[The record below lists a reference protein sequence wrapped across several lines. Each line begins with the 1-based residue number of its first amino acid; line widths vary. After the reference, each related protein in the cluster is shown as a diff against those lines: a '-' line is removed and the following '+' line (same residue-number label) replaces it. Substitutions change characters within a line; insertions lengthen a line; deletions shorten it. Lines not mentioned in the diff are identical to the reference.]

1 MAKRDYYDVL
11 GVNKGA
17 SADQIKSAYR
27 KLAVKFHPDKNKG
40 DKAAEEKFKEASE
53 AYHVLSNSERKQ
65 NYDNFGHAAFENGG
79 GGRGGFGNFD
89 FSNHFSDIFEDF
101 FGEGFGGGR
110 RSRRSNNRGSDLR
123 YDLSITLEEA
133 FSGKKQDI
141 KFSTTEKCD
150 TCSGS
155 GSKPGHNAG
164 ACNMCGGHG
173 QVRSSQ
179 GFFTVQQTCPQ
190 CSGSGEMITHPCG
203 SCGGQ
208 GKKQASKRLSVT
220 IPKGVD
226 DGTRIRLSGKGE
238 AGSRGGSNGDLY
250 LFINVHSH
258 ELFKRSDENLFFE
271 CPISIADAALGTSI
285 EIPTIDGGKAKI
297 KIPAGTQ
304 SGKQFRLRAKGMP
317 YMRGGDYG
325 DLYVQVNTEV
335 PVSLNKEQ
343 KELLEKFRE
352 IENEKSNPSIK
363 KFFQKAKSFWSNLKL
378 SSIKDIFNFNGK
390 RLQLRFVNLIF
401 AQINNSFLNF

>member
-1 MAKRDYYDVL
+1 MTKRDYYDVL
-11 GVNKGA
+11 GITKSA
-17 SADQIKSAYR
+17 SPDQIKSAYR
-27 KLAVKFHPDKNKG
+27 KLAVKHHPDKNKG
-40 DKAAEEKFKEASE
+40 DKASEEKFKEASE
-53 AYHVLSNSERKQ
+53 AYHILSNTERKQ

-79 GGRGGFGNFD
+79 GGKGGFSNFD
-89 FSNHFSDIFEDF
+89 FSSNFSDIFEDF

-110 RSRRSNNRGSDLR
+110 RSRKSNNRGSDLR
-123 YDLSITLEEA
+123 YDLSISLNEA

-141 KFSTTEKCD
+141 KFSTSEKCD
-150 TCSGS
+150 ICKGT
-155 GSKPGHNAG
+155 GSKPGHSPST
-164 ACNMCGGHG
+164 CSMCGGHG

-190 CSGSGEMITHPCG
+190 CGGSGEQITHPCT

-226 DGTRIRLSGKGE
+226 DGTRIRLAGKGE
-238 AGSRGGSNGDLY
+238 AGSKGAGSGDLY
-250 LFINVHSH
+250 LFINVYSH
-258 ELFKRSDENLFFE
+258 DLFKRSDENLYFE
-271 CPISIADAALGTSI
+271 CPISIADAALGTTI

-304 SGKQFRLRAKGMP
+304 SGKQLRLKGKGMP
-317 YMRGGDYG
+317 YIRGSGYG
-325 DLYVQVNTEV
+325 DLYVQLNTEV
-335 PVSLNKEQ
+335 PISLNKEQ

-363 KFFQKAKSFWSNLKL
+363 RFFEKAKNFWKN
-378 SSIKDIFNFNGK
+378 
-390 RLQLRFVNLIF
+390 
-401 AQINNSFLNF
+401 

>member
-11 GVNKGA
+11 GVDKGA

-27 KLAVKFHPDKNKG
+27 KQAVKYHPDKNKG
-40 DKAAEEKFKEASE
+40 DKAAEDKFKEASE

-101 FGEGFGGGR
+101 FGESFGGGR
-110 RSRRSNNRGSDLR
+110 GRSRRSNNRGSDLR
-123 YDLSITLEEA
+123 YDLSISLEEA
-133 FSGKKQDI
+133 YTGKKQDI
-141 KFSTTEKCD
+141 KFSTSEKCD

-155 GSKPGHNAG
+155 GSKPGHDAG
-164 ACNMCGGHG
+164 SCSMCSGHG

-190 CSGSGEMITHPCG
+190 CSGSGEMITNPCG

-208 GKKQASKRLSVT
+208 GKKQSSKRLSVT

-226 DGTRIRLSGKGE
+226 DGTRIRLAGKGE
-238 AGSRGGSNGDLY
+238 AGSRGASNGDLY
-250 LFINVHSH
+250 LFINVYSH

-271 CPISIADAALGTSI
+271 FPISIADAALGTSI

-297 KIPAGTQ
+297 KIPQGTQ
-304 SGKQFRLRAKGMP
+304 SGKQFRLKSKGMP
-317 YMRGGDYG
+317 YMRGSGNG

-335 PVSLNKEQ
+335 PISLNKEQ

-363 KFFQKAKSFWSNLKL
+363 KFFQKAKSFWKS
-378 SSIKDIFNFNGK
+378 
-390 RLQLRFVNLIF
+390 
-401 AQINNSFLNF
+401 

>member
-1 MAKRDYYDVL
+1 MAKRDYYEVL
-11 GVNKGA
+11 GVNKNA

-40 DKAAEEKFKEASE
+40 DKGAEEKFKEASE

-79 GGRGGFGNFD
+79 AGRSGFGNFD

-101 FGEGFGGGR
+101 FGEGFGGGS

-123 YDLSITLEEA
+123 YDLSISLEEA

-141 KFSTTEKCD
+141 KFSTSERCG

-155 GSKPGHNAG
+155 GSKPGHQAG
-164 ACNMCGGHG
+164 ACSMCGGHG

-190 CSGSGEMITHPCG
+190 CAGAGEEITHPCS
-203 SCGGQ
+203 SCNGQ

-238 AGSRGGSNGDLY
+238 AGSRGGGSGDLY

-258 ELFKRSDENLFFE
+258 DLFKRSDENLFFE
-271 CPISIADAALGTSI
+271 CPVSIADAALGTSI

-304 SGKQFRLRAKGMP
+304 SGKQFRLRGKGMP
-317 YMRGGDYG
+317 YMRGNDFG

-335 PVSLNKEQ
+335 PISLNKEQ

-363 KFFQKAKSFWSNLKL
+363 KFFQKAKSFWKN
-378 SSIKDIFNFNGK
+378 
-390 RLQLRFVNLIF
+390 
-401 AQINNSFLNF
+401 

>member
-1 MAKRDYYDVL
+1 MAKRDYYEVL
-11 GVNKGA
+11 GVEKNA

-27 KLAVKFHPDKNKG
+27 KQAVKYHPDKNKG
-40 DKAAEEKFKEASE
+40 DKGAEDKFKEASE

-101 FGEGFGGGR
+101 FGEGFGGGGR

-123 YDLSITLEEA
+123 YDLSISLEEA
-133 FSGKKQDI
+133 YSGKKQDI
-141 KFSTTEKCD
+141 KFSTSDKCD

-155 GSKPGHNAG
+155 GSKPGHDAG
-164 ACNMCGGHG
+164 SCSMCGGHG

-190 CSGSGEMITHPCG
+190 CSGSGEMITNPCG

-226 DGTRIRLSGKGE
+226 DGTRIRLAGKGE
-238 AGSRGGSNGDLY
+238 AGSRGASNGDLY
-250 LFINVHSH
+250 LFINVNSH
-258 ELFKRSDENLFFE
+258 DLFKRSEENLFFE
-271 CPISIADAALGTSI
+271 CPISIADAALGSSM

-297 KIPAGTQ
+297 KIPQGTQ
-304 SGKQFRLRAKGMP
+304 SGKQFRLKGKGMP
-317 YMRGGDYG
+317 LMRGSGIG

-363 KFFQKAKSFWSNLKL
+363 KFFQKAKSFWKN
-378 SSIKDIFNFNGK
+378 
-390 RLQLRFVNLIF
+390 
-401 AQINNSFLNF
+401 

>member
-11 GVNKGA
+11 GVSK
-17 SADQIKSAYR
+17 SSTSDQIKSAYR
-27 KLAVKFHPDKNKG
+27 KLAVKYHPDKNKG
-40 DKAAEEKFKEASE
+40 DKSAEEKFKEASE
-53 AYHVLSNSERKQ
+53 AYHVLSNAERKQ
-65 NYDNFGHAAFENGG
+65 NYDNFGHAAFENSG

-89 FSNHFSDIFEDF
+89 FSSHFSDIFEDF

-133 FSGKKQDI
+133 YTSKKQDI
-141 KFSTTEKCD
+141 KFSTSEKCD
-150 TCSGS
+150 TCKGS
-155 GSKPGHNAG
+155 GSKPGRDAES
-164 ACNMCGGHG
+164 CSMCGGHG
-173 QVRSSQ
+173 QVRSNQ

-190 CSGSGEMITHPCG
+190 CSGSGEQITNPCS

-208 GKKQASKRLSVT
+208 GKKQATKRLSVT

-226 DGTRIRLSGKGE
+226 DGTRIRLAGKGE
-238 AGSRGGSNGDLY
+238 AGSRGAGNGDLY
-250 LFINVHSH
+250 LFINVYSH
-258 ELFKRSDENLFFE
+258 DLFKRSDENLFFE

-297 KIPAGTQ
+297 KIPSGTQ
-304 SGKQFRLRAKGMP
+304 SGKQFRLKGKGMP
-317 YMRGGDYG
+317 YMRGSGTG

-335 PVSLNKEQ
+335 PVSLNREQ

-363 KFFQKAKSFWSNLKL
+363 KFFQKAKSFWKN
-378 SSIKDIFNFNGK
+378 
-390 RLQLRFVNLIF
+390 
-401 AQINNSFLNF
+401 

>member
-1 MAKRDYYDVL
+1 MAKRDYYEVL
-11 GVNKGA
+11 GVNKSA

-27 KLAVKFHPDKNKG
+27 KLAVKYHPDKNKG

-101 FGEGFGGGR
+101 FGEGFGGSR

-123 YDLSITLEEA
+123 YDLSISLEEA

-141 KFSTTEKCD
+141 KFSTSEKCD

-155 GSKPGHNAG
+155 GSKPGHDAG
-164 ACNMCGGHG
+164 TCSMCGGHG

-190 CSGSGEMITHPCG
+190 CAGAGEEITHPCTN
-203 SCGGQ
+203 CNGQ

-226 DGTRIRLSGKGE
+226 DGTRIRLSGKGQ
-238 AGSRGGSNGDLY
+238 AGSRGGSSGDLY

-304 SGKQFRLRAKGMP
+304 SGKQFRLRGKGMP
-317 YMRGGDYG
+317 YMRGSDFGDF
-325 DLYVQVNTEV
+325 YVQVNTEV
-335 PVSLNKEQ
+335 PISLNKEQ

-363 KFFQKAKSFWSNLKL
+363 KFFQKAKSFWKN
-378 SSIKDIFNFNGK
+378 
-390 RLQLRFVNLIF
+390 
-401 AQINNSFLNF
+401 

>member
-11 GVNKGA
+11 GVNKSA
-17 SADQIKSAYR
+17 STDQIKSAYR

-79 GGRGGFGNFD
+79 GGRSGFGNFD
-89 FSNHFSDIFEDF
+89 FSGSFSDIFEDF
-101 FGEGFGGGR
+101 FGEGFGGGGR

-164 ACNMCGGHG
+164 ACNMCGGRG

-179 GFFTVQQTCPQ
+179 GFFTIQQTCPQ

-304 SGKQFRLRAKGMP
+304 SGKQFRLRSKGMP

-363 KFFQKAKSFWSNLKL
+363 KFFQKAKSFWQK
-378 SSIKDIFNFNGK
+378 
-390 RLQLRFVNLIF
+390 
-401 AQINNSFLNF
+401 

>member
-1 MAKRDYYDVL
+1 MAKRDYYEVL
-11 GVNKGA
+11 GVEKDA

-27 KLAVKFHPDKNKG
+27 KKAVKYHPDKNKG
-40 DKAAEEKFKEASE
+40 DKAAEDKFKEASE

-89 FSNHFSDIFEDF
+89 FSSHFSDIFEDF
-101 FGEGFGGGR
+101 FGEGFGGDR

-123 YDLSITLEEA
+123 YDLTISLEEA
-133 FSGKKQDI
+133 YTGKKQDI
-141 KFSTTEKCD
+141 KFSTSEKCN

-155 GSKPGHNAG
+155 GSKPGHDAG
-164 ACNMCGGHG
+164 SCSMCGGHG

-190 CSGSGEMITHPCG
+190 CAGSGEEITNPCN
-203 SCGGQ
+203 SCNGQ

-238 AGSRGGSNGDLY
+238 AGSRGASNGDLY
-250 LFINVHSH
+250 LFINVDRHD
-258 ELFKRSDENLFFE
+258 LFKRSDVNLFFE
-271 CPISIADAALGTSI
+271 FPISIADAALGTTI

-297 KIPAGTQ
+297 KIPDGTQ
-304 SGKQFRLRAKGMP
+304 NGKQFRLKGKGMP
-317 YMRGGDYG
+317 FMRRGDYG
-325 DLYVQVNTEV
+325 DLYVQVKTEV
-335 PVSLNKEQ
+335 PIYLNKQQ

-363 KFFQKAKSFWSNLKL
+363 KFFQKAKGFWKN
-378 SSIKDIFNFNGK
+378 
-390 RLQLRFVNLIF
+390 
-401 AQINNSFLNF
+401 

>member
-1 MAKRDYYDVL
+1 MAKRDYYEVL
-11 GVNKGA
+11 GVDKGA

-27 KLAVKFHPDKNKG
+27 KQAIKHHPDKNKG
-40 DKAAEEKFKEASE
+40 DKSAEDKFKEASE

-79 GGRGGFGNFD
+79 GRGGFGNFD

-101 FGEGFGGGR
+101 FGEGFGSGGR
-110 RSRRSNNRGSDLR
+110 RSKRSNNRGSDLR

-133 FSGKKQDI
+133 YTGKKQDI
-141 KFSTTEKCD
+141 KFSTSEKCD

-155 GSKPGHNAG
+155 GSKPGHDAG
-164 ACNMCGGHG
+164 SCSMCGGHG

-190 CSGSGEMITHPCG
+190 CSGSGEMITNPCG

-226 DGTRIRLSGKGE
+226 DGTRIRLAGKGE
-238 AGSRGGSNGDLY
+238 AGSRSASNGDLY
-250 LFINVHSH
+250 LFINIYSH
-258 ELFKRSDENLFFE
+258 DLFKRSDENLFFE
-271 CPISIADAALGTSI
+271 CPISIADAALGASI

-297 KIPAGTQ
+297 KIPSGTQ
-304 SGKQFRLRAKGMP
+304 SGKQFRLKGKGMP
-317 YMRGGDYG
+317 YMRGSGTG

-363 KFFQKAKSFWSNLKL
+363 KFFQKAKSFWKN
-378 SSIKDIFNFNGK
+378 
-390 RLQLRFVNLIF
+390 
-401 AQINNSFLNF
+401 

>member
-1 MAKRDYYDVL
+1 MAKRDYYEVL
-11 GVNKGA
+11 GVDKGA

-27 KLAVKFHPDKNKG
+27 KQAIKHHPDKNKG
-40 DKAAEEKFKEASE
+40 DKSAEDKFKEASE

-101 FGEGFGGGR
+101 FGEGFGGSGR
-110 RSRRSNNRGSDLR
+110 KSRRSNNRGSDLR

-133 FSGKKQDI
+133 YAGKKQDI
-141 KFSTTEKCD
+141 KFSTSEKCD

-155 GSKPGHNAG
+155 GSKPGHDVG
-164 ACNMCGGHG
+164 SCSMCGGHG

-190 CSGSGEMITHPCG
+190 CSGSGEVITNPCG

-226 DGTRIRLSGKGE
+226 DGTRIRLAGKGE
-238 AGSRGGSNGDLY
+238 AGSRGAGNGDLY
-250 LFINVHSH
+250 LFINVYSH

-297 KIPAGTQ
+297 KIPSGTQ
-304 SGKQFRLRAKGMP
+304 SGKQFRLKGKGMP
-317 YMRGGDYG
+317 YMRGSGTG

-363 KFFQKAKSFWSNLKL
+363 KFFQKAKSFWKN
-378 SSIKDIFNFNGK
+378 
-390 RLQLRFVNLIF
+390 
-401 AQINNSFLNF
+401 

>member
-1 MAKRDYYDVL
+1 MAKRDYYEVL
-11 GVNKGA
+11 GVDRGA

-27 KLAVKFHPDKNKG
+27 KQAVKYHPDKNKG
-40 DKAAEEKFKEASE
+40 DKSAEDKFKEASE

-101 FGEGFGGGR
+101 FGEGFGGGGR
-110 RSRRSNNRGSDLR
+110 KSRRSNNRGSDLR
-123 YDLSITLEEA
+123 YDLSMTLEEA
-133 FSGKKQDI
+133 YTGKKQDI
-141 KFSTTEKCD
+141 KFSTSEKCD

-155 GSKPGHNAG
+155 GSKPGHDAG
-164 ACNMCGGHG
+164 SCSMCGGHG
-173 QVRSSQ
+173 QVRSNQ

-190 CSGSGEMITHPCG
+190 CSGSGEMITNPCG

-208 GKKQASKRLSVT
+208 GKKQTSKRLSVT

-226 DGTRIRLSGKGE
+226 DGTRIRLAGKGE
-238 AGSRGGSNGDLY
+238 AGSRGAGNGDLY
-250 LFINVHSH
+250 LFINVYSH

-297 KIPAGTQ
+297 KIPSGTQ
-304 SGKQFRLRAKGMP
+304 NGKQLRLKGKGMP
-317 YMRGGDYG
+317 YMRGSGTG

-352 IENEKSNPSIK
+352 IENEKSNPNIK
-363 KFFQKAKSFWSNLKL
+363 KFFQKAKNFWKN
-378 SSIKDIFNFNGK
+378 
-390 RLQLRFVNLIF
+390 
-401 AQINNSFLNF
+401 